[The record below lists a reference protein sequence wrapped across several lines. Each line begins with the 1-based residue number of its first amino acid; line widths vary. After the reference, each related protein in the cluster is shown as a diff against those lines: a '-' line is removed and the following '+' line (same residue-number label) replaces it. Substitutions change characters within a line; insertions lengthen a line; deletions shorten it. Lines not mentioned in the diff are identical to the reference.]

1 VNTPCCGRA
10 TACGC
15 GRETLAPPTT
25 CGASRL
31 PLVIRRSLE
40 LAGWIV
46 PSTALVLLPKCPAC
60 LAAYVA
66 VGTGLALSVPTATYM
81 RTSLIILCGASLSY
95 LAIRRV
101 HWLVAQISR

>member
-1 VNTPCCGRA
+1 M
-10 TACGC
+10 
-15 GRETLAPPTT
+15 
-25 CGASRL
+25 
-31 PLVIRRSLE
+31 RRGLE

-66 VGTGLALSVPTATYM
+66 VGTGLALSVPSATYM

-95 LAIRRV
+95 LAIRRAY
-101 HWLVAQISR
+101 WLVVQIPR